1 MSSRFSSGGGGCGG
15 GCCCG
20 GGGLSTAIAAIPP
33 NAGPAVLLWVEAR
46 AEDRLVTAVL
56 VVGWLELLLL
66 VLDEAEEERNRYR
79 VLSSVVAPVI

>member
-1 MSSRFSSGGGGCGG
+1 M
-15 GCCCG
+15 
-20 GGGLSTAIAAIPP
+20 
-33 NAGPAVLLWVEAR
+33 LLWVEAR

-66 VLDEAEEERNRYR
+66 LVLVLDEAEEERNRYR

>member
-1 MSSRFSSGGGGCGG
+1 M
-15 GCCCG
+15 
-20 GGGLSTAIAAIPP
+20 L
-33 NAGPAVLLWVEAR
+33 VVVVVLLLLWVEAR

-66 VLDEAEEERNRYR
+66 LDEAEEERNRYR

>member
-1 MSSRFSSGGGGCGG
+1 M
-15 GCCCG
+15 
-20 GGGLSTAIAAIPP
+20 L
-33 NAGPAVLLWVEAR
+33 VVVVLLLLWVEAR

-66 VLDEAEEERNRYR
+66 LDEAEEERNRYR